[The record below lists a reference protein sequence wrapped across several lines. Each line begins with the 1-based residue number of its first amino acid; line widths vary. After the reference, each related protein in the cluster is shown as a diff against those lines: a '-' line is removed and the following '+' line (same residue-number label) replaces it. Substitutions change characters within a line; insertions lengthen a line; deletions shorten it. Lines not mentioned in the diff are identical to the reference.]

1 MAINILS
8 GAIQPSSSQSL
19 VLNDEGGSSALT
31 IDTDGN
37 TTLSGDLVPNTPLS
51 HRNLLI
57 NGGFDVWQRET
68 TFSSLSTSTYTA
80 DRWQVYAAGTSTI
93 TATRQTFSVGQTD
106 VAGNPKYYLRI
117 DNTPDTGTSWMEI
130 FQRIE
135 DVTYFSGVNVTLS
148 FYIKSN
154 KNITNNTKANFY
166 QNFGSGGSTQVTTS
180 SSNFNITTSW
190 AKKEVTVSLPSI
202 SGKTVGSSSY
212 LEVRLLQDSI
222 GAIAADTTI
231 DFAQMQ
237 LELGSV
243 ATPFEHRSYG
253 DELAMC
259 QRYYEKSYSDGVFP
273 GASNSDGLCVCDSG
287 LSSTNYRYFLH
298 SGNNFKVTKRAF
310 PALTL
315 YSSGGTSNA
324 IRRYNS
330 STEKTVDSIAGE
342 ARNSLGYYIQITP
355 TSAGDTSE
363 PYTFQWIADSE
374 L

>member
-68 TFSSLSTSTYTA
+68 TFSSMSTAAYTA
-80 DRWQVYAAGTSTI
+80 DRWKVYASGSSTV
-93 TATRQTFSVGQTD
+93 TVTRQNFSAGQTD

-135 DVTYFSGVNVTLS
+135 DVTYFSGVDVTLS
-148 FYIKSN
+148 FYIKASG
-154 KNITNNTKANFY
+154 NITNNSKFQFL
-166 QNFGSGGSTQVTTS
+166 QNFGSGGSTAVSTNS
-180 SSNFNITTSW
+180 ANFNITTSW
-190 AKKEVTVSLPSI
+190 AKKEITVSLPSI
-202 SGKTVGSSSY
+202 SGKTVGTSSY
-212 LEVRLLQDSI
+212 LEVHLLQDSI
-222 GAIAADTTI
+222 GAIAADTTF
-231 DFAQMQ
+231 DLAQMQ

-273 GASNSDGLCVCDSG
+273 GASNDDGLCACDSS
-287 LSSTNYRYFLH
+287 LSSSNNRYFLL
-298 SGNNFKVTKRAF
+298 SGNNFKVTKRAS
-310 PALTL
+310 PSITL
-315 YSSGGTSNA
+315 YSSDGTQDNISK
-324 IRRYNS
+324 YNGS
-330 STEKTVDSIAGE
+330 STKETVSSIAGE
-342 ARNSLGYYIQITP
+342 ARNSLGYYIQ
-355 TSAGDTSE
+355 TSSGDTSE
-363 PYTFQWIADSE
+363 PYVFHWVADSE
-374 L
+374 LN